1 MPDLVTPRVLS
12 TPTSCRLWER
22 FIPRVLATP
31 PDIRF
36 PSFGDPQEY
45 GERSMDNALPWS
57 SIDPARY
64 DTSGDLGQVVAV
76 ADSRYQ
82 GRIIGDREFGWLQ
95 SDIDVYNERSNETRI
110 SLLESVGRE
119 KMKEDE
125 AKKAERKALQEAGKP
140 LLEEGVVADINPE
153 MGEYPDMAED
163 SEEADDDEEADDG
176 PDLLLRESA
185 RIVAD
190 MIELESDL
198 ELLQRQFTQLPEDK
212 PEDHKI
218 N

>member
-1 MPDLVTPRVLS
+1 
-12 TPTSCRLWER
+12 
-22 FIPRVLATP
+22 
-31 PDIRF
+31 
-36 PSFGDPQEY
+36 
-45 GERSMDNALPWS
+45 
-57 SIDPARY
+57 
-64 DTSGDLGQVVAV
+64 
-76 ADSRYQ
+76 
-82 GRIIGDREFGWLQ
+82 
-95 SDIDVYNERSNETRI
+95 
-110 SLLESVGRE
+110 
-119 KMKEDE
+119 
-125 AKKAERKALQEAGKP
+125 
-140 LLEEGVVADINPE
+140 
-153 MGEYPDMAED
+153 MAED